1 MKGTNVSEYI
11 KSSHLTWQLTIAMDS
26 VSGHSGEIVQNHV
39 EMEHRK
45 GPGLACPAKKEKA
58 TALDA

>member
-1 MKGTNVSEYI
+1 
-11 KSSHLTWQLTIAMDS
+11 MDS

-45 GPGLACPAKKEKA
+45 GPGLARPGKKEKA
-58 TALDA
+58 TALDYTTSRNAS